1 MSLAYLTVIA
11 LVLVLGSFGVSVVL
25 SIAAVACLN
34 YFFVPPLFEFRA
46 DDPEDFVRMA
56 AFLTTS
62 LLVTALMAKL
72 RASEARFRTFADYAT
87 DGFFL
92 IDDHSAILDV
102 NHQACVGLGYSREEL
117 IGETSKRFRCW
128 S

>member
-1 MSLAYLTVIA
+1 
-11 LVLVLGSFGVSVVL
+11 
-25 SIAAVACLN
+25 
-34 YFFVPPLFEFRA
+34 
-46 DDPEDFVRMA
+46 MA

-117 IGETSKRFRCW
+117 IGGIEAISMLVLTIRPS
-128 S
+128 ST